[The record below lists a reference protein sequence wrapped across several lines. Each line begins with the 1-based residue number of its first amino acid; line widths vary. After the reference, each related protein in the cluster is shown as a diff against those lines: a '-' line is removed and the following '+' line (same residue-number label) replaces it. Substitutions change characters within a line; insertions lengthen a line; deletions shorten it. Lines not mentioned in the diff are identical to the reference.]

1 MRKAKPP
8 RRLYV
13 VWPQGAAMEKSLRHP
28 DAFTTRVAA
37 EDCAL
42 DDEMV
47 VVYEATPLR
56 PLAKDAKER

>member
-28 DAFTTRVAA
+28 DAFTSRLAA

-47 VVYEATPLR
+47 VIYEAKPLR
-56 PLAKDAKER
+56 PRS